1 MELLAAKLADATK
14 NSNSPLMQHV
24 AECTEVLFSNCPGV
38 FLLWFA
44 LATTTLFG
52 LLTLVFGIVSTST
65 LFIPLRLSLKLL
77 WFNLKLSFKG
87 LWMFKNLL
95 FKAKAPTPAN
105 KAKAPTPANSSE
117 SQEVR
122 VVEAP
127 NTFEKRSASKLGA
140 APAAV
145 GSDQRPY
152 TKFTKAGLKAGFIGV
167 LLGVVFTVGV
177 VLIYTE
183 GRFSLHG
190 VTICTE
196 VRAEEVQLIHQMHSM
211 YVQSNFS
218 TLITSMTSM
227 ASGAQVKESWLC
239 VCVCVCV
246 FSLSLSLSL
255 SLSVCVCVCLC
266 F

>member
-1 MELLAAKLADATK
+1 M
-14 NSNSPLMQHV
+14 
-24 AECTEVLFSNCPGV
+24 
-38 FLLWFA
+38 
-44 LATTTLFG
+44 
-52 LLTLVFGIVSTST
+52 
-65 LFIPLRLSLKLL
+65 SL
-77 WFNLKLSFKG
+77 KG

-117 SQEVR
+117 SEEVR

-127 NTFEKRSASKLGA
+127 NTFEKRSAGKLGA

-152 TKFTKAGLKAGFIGV
+152 TKFTKAGLKAGFMGV
-167 LLGVVFTVGV
+167 LLGIAFTVGV

-196 VRAEEVQLIHQMHSM
+196 VRVEEVQLVRQMQSI
-211 YVQSNFS
+211 YAQSNIS
-218 TLITSMTSM
+218 TLITSMTSI
-227 ASGAQVKESWLC
+227 AFVAQVKESW
-239 VCVCVCV
+239 
-246 FSLSLSLSL
+246 F
-255 SLSVCVCVCLC
+255 
-266 F
+266 